1 MCANRDFPGG
11 PVAEN
16 LPSTAEDEGSIH
28 GQGTKIPHAIGQ
40 LSPHMATTE
49 PLSSRAHGPQQEK
62 PKKPVHRN

>member
-1 MCANRDFPGG
+1 M
-11 PVAEN
+11 AEN